1 MSELPTGAD
10 AVRGL
15 HLDVLDKGFVRV
27 VDVMGN
33 DAAIVQAA
41 RVSYADGTKSVR
53 EDRGLIRYLMKHWHT
68 SPFEMCEIKLHV
80 KAPIFVARQWL
91 RHRTA
96 SVNEQSARYSI
107 VKEEFY
113 QPSPENV
120 AFQSKVNNQGRGA
133 ALDSA
138 RAEQVVSALMSDA
151 QNSYSLYEN
160 LIDEKDEEGV
170 ARELARIALP
180 LSTYTEFYWKIDLH
194 NLLHF
199 LRLRADAHAQLE
211 IRAFADAMLA
221 VVERWVPSTYEAFV
235 DYRMEAKQLSRMELF
250 AIRRLLRGEA
260 VDASMAG
267 MSGREWKE
275 FEALFQIANVELSK
289 TGDQDLR
296 ADLIAAE

>member
-1 MSELPTGAD
+1 MPELTVGPE

-15 HLDVLDKGFVRV
+15 RLDVLDKGFIRV
-27 VDVMGN
+27 VDVMGD

-96 SVNEQSARYSI
+96 SVNEQSARYS
-107 VKEEFY
+107 VMKDEFY
-113 QPSPENV
+113 QPSPGDV
-120 AFQSKVNNQGRGA
+120 SFQSKINNQGRGA
-133 ALDSA
+133 ALDVE
-138 RAEQVVSALMSDA
+138 RAEKVVSALMSDA
-151 QNSYSLYEN
+151 QSSYSLYEN
-160 LIDEKDEEGV
+160 LIDQTEEAGV
-170 ARELARIALP
+170 ARELARITLP

-199 LRLRADAHAQLE
+199 LRLRADSHAQLE

-221 VVERWVPSTYEAFV
+221 VVERWVPSTYEAFI
-235 DYRMEAKQLSRMELF
+235 DYRMEAKQLSRMEMHAL
-250 AIRRLLRGEA
+250 RLLLRGEA
-260 VDASMAG
+260 VNAEAAG
-267 MSGREWKE
+267 MSAREWKE
-275 FEALFQIANVELSK
+275 FEAVLQLSGRDSGRTNASQPDSK
-289 TGDQDLR
+289 
-296 ADLIAAE
+296 LIAAE